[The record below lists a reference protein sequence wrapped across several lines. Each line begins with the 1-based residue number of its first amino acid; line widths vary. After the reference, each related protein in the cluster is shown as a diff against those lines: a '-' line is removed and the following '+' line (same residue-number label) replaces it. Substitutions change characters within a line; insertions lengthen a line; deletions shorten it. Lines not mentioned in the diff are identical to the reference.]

1 MPDRKLLTVNETC
14 KQLGLGRTKVYELI
28 SSGMLRTVQIG
39 NARRVVGESV
49 DELIEILAQE
59 AA

>member
-49 DELIEILAQE
+49 DELIKILAQE

>member
-14 KQLGLGRTKVYELI
+14 KQLSLGRTKVYELI

-49 DELIEILAQE
+49 DELIKILAQE

>member
-39 NARRVVGESV
+39 NACRVVGESV